1 MKLPGKEVPRCLV
14 TITTHGPSR
23 LTARTPTTGG
33 ANPTT
38 LLRPTTTT
46 TSTTLAR
53 FVLMTTSGL
62 RTVMAT
68 VKANRTSTVRPLP
81 PAPPPATAPTS
92 RRHPRDADKWGGL
105 VTPTAGTPMAV
116 TRTSMRRSLT
126 MIPMPSPTRPS
137 LTMSGTTAML
147 TSGAVKLGAPIRM
160 SMVPLPT
167 APRPLPPRLPRLDTA
182 SPPDTMVP
190 TDSTVPTARATLTR
204 VKSGRALL
212 TRRPLLPTAT
222 ITTPGPSRPTVRTK
236 MPDGANLTIPSR
248 LVPTTTR
255 STPDGFRLMTT
266 SGLRTTIVTT
276 TRMAPS
282 TARLLPSGP
291 RTVATEATDATARAT
306 VARLTPPLSRVT
318 QLTLAN
324 PAPSGMLGAVTTTS
338 TVPPPTVPT
347 PLLVMPLLRPT
358 VVPRP

>member
-1 MKLPGKEVPRCLV
+1 
-14 TITTHGPSR
+14 
-23 LTARTPTTGG
+23 
-33 ANPTT
+33 
-38 LLRPTTTT
+38 
-46 TSTTLAR
+46 
-53 FVLMTTSGL
+53 
-62 RTVMAT
+62 
-68 VKANRTSTVRPLP
+68 
-81 PAPPPATAPTS
+81 
-92 RRHPRDADKWGGL
+92 
-105 VTPTAGTPMAV
+105 
-116 TRTSMRRSLT
+116 
-126 MIPMPSPTRPS
+126 
-137 LTMSGTTAML
+137 
-147 TSGAVKLGAPIRM
+147 
-160 SMVPLPT
+160 
-167 APRPLPPRLPRLDTA
+167 
-182 SPPDTMVP
+182 MVP

-255 STPDGFRLMTT
+255 STPDGSRLMTT

-291 RTVATEATDATARAT
+291 RTVATEATEATARAT